1 MKALIYTAPATLEYR
16 EEAIPT
22 PGTGEVL
29 VRVQAVG
36 ICGSDMHAYHGHDER
51 RPAPLVLGH
60 EAAGRTASGPRTGRR
75 VTVDP
80 LVTCGKCGFCLD
92 GRSHLCRS
100 RQIISMPPR
109 AGAFAE
115 FVPIPETNLVELPDS
130 LPVQQAALAEPL
142 AVGWHA
148 VRNGSRALAR
158 PLAAA
163 RSVVL
168 GGGAVGLACALAL
181 HHFGAKEILV
191 AEPNELRRSSIVRI
205 GSFQAFAPGDDAEPA
220 GWSVDLVI
228 DAVGSTATRAA
239 ASRLIKPGGVII
251 HIGLLSSTD
260 GLDIRKLTL
269 QEVTFL
275 GSYCYTHL
283 DFIET
288 VAAMAAGH
296 LGQLDWLEER
306 PLSQG
311 QQAFRDLDAGS
322 VPAAKIVLRP

>member
-16 EEAIPT
+16 EQPAPA
-22 PGTGEVL
+22 PAAGEVL
-29 VRVQAVG
+29 IHVEAVG
-36 ICGSDMHAYHGHDER
+36 ICGSDMHAYHGRDER

-60 EAAGRTASGPRTGRR
+60 EAAGSIASGPRAGRR
-75 VTVDP
+75 VTINP

-92 GRSHLCRS
+92 GRSQLCRS

-115 FVPIPETNLVELPDS
+115 FVLIPESNVVELPDG
-130 LPVQQAALAEPL
+130 LPVQQAALAEPM

-148 VRNGSRALAR
+148 ARNASGSLSR
-158 PLAAA
+158 PLALAHC
-163 RSVVL
+163 VVL

-181 HHFGAKEILV
+181 RHFGAKEILV
-191 AEPNELRRSSIVRI
+191 AEPNELRRKAIAAALFRP
-205 GSFQAFAPGDDAEPA
+205 FAPGDASEPA
-220 GWSVDLVI
+220 EWSVDLVI
-228 DAVGSTATRAA
+228 DAVGSTATRTA
-239 ASRLIKPGGVII
+239 ASKFIKPGGVIL
-251 HIGLLSSTD
+251 HIGLLSGAD
-260 GLDIRKLTL
+260 GLDIRKITL

-296 LGQLDWLEER
+296 LGRLDWLEER
-306 PLSQG
+306 PLGEG

-322 VPAAKIVLRP
+322 VAAAKVILRP

>member
-1 MKALIYTAPATLEYR
+1 MKALIYTAPTTLEYR
-16 EEAIPT
+16 EQPMPT
-22 PGTGEVL
+22 AATGEVL
-29 VRVQAVG
+29 IHVEAVG

-60 EAAGRTASGPRTGRR
+60 EAAGRIASGPRAGRR
-75 VTVDP
+75 VTINP
-80 LVTCGKCGFCLD
+80 LVTCGRCSLCLD

-115 FVPIPETNLVELPDS
+115 FVPIPETNLVELPDG
-130 LPVQQAALAEPL
+130 LPVQQAALAEPM

-148 VRNGSRALAR
+148 VRNASRLLSR

-163 RSVVL
+163 RCVVL

-181 HHFGAKEILV
+181 NHFGAKEILV
-191 AEPNELRRSSIVRI
+191 AESNELRRKSIAAAALFRP
-205 GSFQAFAPGDDAEPA
+205 FAPGDASEPA
-220 GWSVDLVI
+220 EFSVDLVI
-228 DAVGSTATRAA
+228 DAVGSSATRASA
-239 ASRLIKPGGVII
+239 GKVIKPGGVII
-251 HIGLLSSTD
+251 HIGLLSAAD
-260 GLDIRKLTL
+260 GLDIRKITL
-269 QEVTFL
+269 QEVTFI
-275 GSYCYTHL
+275 GSYAYTHL

-296 LGQLDWLEER
+296 LGRLDWLEER
-306 PLSQG
+306 PLSEG

-322 VPAAKIVLRP
+322 VAAAKIILRP

>member
-1 MKALIYTAPATLEYR
+1 MKALIYTAPTTLEYR
-16 EEAIPT
+16 DEPT
-22 PGTGEVL
+22 PTPSADEVL
-29 VRVQAVG
+29 IQVEAVG

-60 EAAGRTASGPRTGRR
+60 EAAGRIASGPRAGRR
-75 VTVDP
+75 VTINP

-100 RQIISMPPR
+100 RQIISIPPR

-115 FVPIPETNLVELPDS
+115 FVPIPETNLVELPDG
-130 LPVQQAALAEPL
+130 LPVQQAALAEPM

-148 VRNGSRALAR
+148 VRNASRALSR
-158 PLAAA
+158 PLPAA

-181 HHFGAKEILV
+181 SHFGAKDILV
-191 AEPNELRRSSIVRI
+191 AEPNELRRKAIAAAALFRP
-205 GSFQAFAPGDDAEPA
+205 FAPGDASEPA
-220 GWSVDLVI
+220 EWSVDLII
-228 DAVGSTATRAA
+228 DAVGANSTRAS

-251 HIGLLSSTD
+251 HIGLLPSAD
-260 GLDIRKLTL
+260 GLDIRKITL

-275 GSYCYTHL
+275 GSYCYTHV
-283 DFIET
+283 DFMET

-296 LGQLDWLEER
+296 LGPLDWLEER
-306 PLSQG
+306 PLSEG
-311 QQAFRDLDAGS
+311 QRAFRDLDEGKVA
-322 VPAAKIVLRP
+322 AAKIVLRP